1 MWIMEAIRINK
12 LVEKDGEISIT
23 GLPYKK
29 GQLIEMIILPESSNV
44 PEGNYMTVKD
54 LLDSGLVGIWKDR
67 DDIKDSTAYA
77 RKLRKQAQK
86 RRR

>member
-1 MWIMEAIRINK
+1 MEAIRINK

-29 GQLIEMIILPESSNV
+29 GQHIEMIILPESSNV

-54 LLDSGLVGIWKDR
+54 LLESGLVGIWKDR
-67 DDIKDSTAYA
+67 KDIKDSVAYD
-77 RKLRKQAQK
+77 RQLREQAQN